1 MGFDMDKLSGDK
13 KNKRNKKEVSKMIQE
28 KSLENRVLITGFRSD
43 IDEILS
49 ALDIFVLPSKYEGL
63 PISTI
68 EAQTNGLT
76 CLVSENV
83 PNSVNLTGHVEFLPV
98 DADSTELWAKKIAG
112 YKGKIRDS
120 HAPEVV
126 RKGHY
131 DISMEAGK
139 LEAIYKKMGEIENR

>member
-63 PISTI
+63 PISRHRRMGLR
-68 EAQTNGLT
+68 ALCQKMFQTLLT
-76 CLVSENV
+76 LREMWSFC
-83 PNSVNLTGHVEFLPV
+83 
-98 DADSTELWAKKIAG
+98 
-112 YKGKIRDS
+112 R
-120 HAPEVV
+120 
-126 RKGHY
+126 
-131 DISMEAGK
+131 
-139 LEAIYKKMGEIENR
+139 

>member
-83 PNSVNLTGHVEFLPV
+83 PNSVNLTGNVEFLPV

-112 YKGKIRDS
+112 YKGKS
-120 HAPEVV
+120 EVAM
-126 RKGHY
+126 RPK
-131 DISMEAGK
+131 S
-139 LEAIYKKMGEIENR
+139 

>member
-63 PISTI
+63 PISTECI
-68 EAQTNGLT
+68 PYLH
-76 CLVSENV
+76 L
-83 PNSVNLTGHVEFLPV
+83 
-98 DADSTELWAKKIAG
+98 
-112 YKGKIRDS
+112 
-120 HAPEVV
+120 
-126 RKGHY
+126 
-131 DISMEAGK
+131 
-139 LEAIYKKMGEIENR
+139 

>member
-83 PNSVNLTGHVEFLPV
+83 PNSVNLTGNVEFLPV
-98 DADSTELWAKKIAG
+98 DADSTELWAKKDCGIQ
-112 YKGKIRDS
+112 
-120 HAPEVV
+120 
-126 RKGHY
+126 RK
-131 DISMEAGK
+131 
-139 LEAIYKKMGEIENR
+139 NQR